1 MLIMDLK
8 ADLDSFLSWPEK
20 SLVTA
25 QDLLLAAREKIK
37 ELEGEIDGNR
47 EAWED
52 FECAECADLERERDD
67 LQEEVDDL
75 TGEVAKLK
83 AKLKDL
89 GVTDVD

>member
-25 QDLLLAAREKIK
+25 QDLLLAAREKIE
-37 ELEGEIDGNR
+37 ELEGEIEDNR

-52 FECAECADLERERDD
+52 FVCADCA
-67 LQEEVDDL
+67 DL